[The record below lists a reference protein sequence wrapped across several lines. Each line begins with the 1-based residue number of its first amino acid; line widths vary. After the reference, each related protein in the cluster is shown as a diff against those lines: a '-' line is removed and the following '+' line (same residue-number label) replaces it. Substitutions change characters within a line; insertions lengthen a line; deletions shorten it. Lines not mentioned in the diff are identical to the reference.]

1 MVTEGDSMKA
11 KDFLNTI
18 LTTEKLEGAAVASHD
33 EGWYAAK
40 KRDLSDPNNPFKGW
54 GEKRIRVRDLDST
67 THSELGI
74 PENADSGADVFH
86 PFFKSLSELDTD
98 TRGKNVVPL
107 AVLCYG
113 LGDFLLSPE
122 ASLEDLIRQLDAI
135 IDGTD
140 KAAVNTLMRLNH
152 ACFQA
157 QEIRVGA
164 RPFGENARDDFPIF
178 SSLKGDVA
186 ELDAWTLLPAAKWL
200 RSQI

>member
-1 MVTEGDSMKA
+1 MKA
-11 KDFLNTI
+11 KDFLNSI

-33 EGWYAAK
+33 EGWLAAK
-40 KRDLSDPNNPFKGW
+40 KRDLADASNPFRGW
-54 GEKRIRVRDLDST
+54 GMKRIRVRDLDPCQRT
-67 THSELGI
+67 ELGI
-74 PENADSGADVFH
+74 ANDADYTADVFH
-86 PFFKSLSELDTD
+86 PLFKPLAELDTD

-113 LGDFLLSPE
+113 LGDFLLSPD
-122 ASLEDLIRQLDAI
+122 ASMEDLAQLLDAI

-164 RPFGENARDDFPIF
+164 RPFGDNARDDFPLF

-200 RSQI
+200 RTQIK